1 MNLNAYLN
9 SDLKIIN
16 ILQYQNKR
24 ILMEFKPEFEAKR
37 TRCSVYTRVMGYLRP
52 TDSFNTGKKGEHKE
66 RQYFDCDKA
75 IQKSK

>member
-1 MNLNAYLN
+1 
-9 SDLKIIN
+9 
-16 ILQYQNKR
+16 
-24 ILMEFKPEFEAKR
+24 MEFKPEFEAKR

>member
-1 MNLNAYLN
+1 MDFVNFQNNKYFT
-9 SDLKIIN
+9 IF
-16 ILQYQNKR
+16 QNKR

-37 TRCSVYTRVMGYLRP
+37 TKCSVYTRVMGYLRP

-75 IQKSK
+75 VQKSK